1 MVQYH
6 HALQIKKSI
15 KMNTKFLSN
24 IANKQVYD
32 KLVDIIKKWTNNK
45 TWIYGIE
52 NPFLERSAY
61 SHPSPVVSDELYFVI
76 EIKERTTFVDG
87 KLDEYVRTETF
98 QTAAL
103 SDPNLNPDGDIQR
116 LLAFLDSLDVAAR
129 GEREQQITGYSN
141 AGKKIETSNP
151 FLWKL

>member
-1 MVQYH
+1 
-6 HALQIKKSI
+6 
-15 KMNTKFLSN
+15 MNTKFLSN
-24 IANKQVYD
+24 IPNKQAYES
-32 KLVDIIKKWTNNK
+32 LVEIIQNWTNTK

-61 SHPSPVVSDELYFVI
+61 SYPSPFVSGEAYFVF

-87 KLDEYVRTETF
+87 KLDEYVHTETF

-103 SDPNLNPDGDIQR
+103 SNPNLNSDGDIQR
-116 LLAFLDSLDVAAR
+116 LRAFLDSIEKAAR
-129 GEREQQITGYSN
+129 YEREQQIEDFEK

>member
-1 MVQYH
+1 
-6 HALQIKKSI
+6 
-15 KMNTKFLSN
+15 MNTNFLSN

-32 KLVDIIKKWTNNK
+32 KLVEIILKWKSCK

-52 NPFLERSAY
+52 NPFLERNVIPY
-61 SHPSPVVSDELYFVI
+61 PNPIVSGELNFVF

-116 LLAFLDSLDVAAR
+116 MLAFLDSLDIAAR
-129 GEREQQITGYSN
+129 GEREQQITDYSN

>member
-1 MVQYH
+1 
-6 HALQIKKSI
+6 
-15 KMNTKFLSN
+15 MNTKFLSN
-24 IANKQVYD
+24 IPNKQAYES
-32 KLVDIIKKWTNNK
+32 LVEIIQKWTNNK

-61 SHPSPVVSDELYFVI
+61 SYPSPVVSGEAYFVF

-103 SDPNLNPDGDIQR
+103 SNLNFNSDGDILR
-116 LLAFLDSLDVAAR
+116 LQALLDSFEAEAR
-129 GEREQQITGYSN
+129 SEREQQIEDFEK

>member
-1 MVQYH
+1 
-6 HALQIKKSI
+6 
-15 KMNTKFLSN
+15 MNTKFLSN
-24 IANKQVYD
+24 IPNKQAYES
-32 KLVDIIKKWTNNK
+32 LVERIQNWTNTK

-61 SHPSPVVSDELYFVI
+61 SYPSPFVSGEAYFVF

-87 KLDEYVRTETF
+87 KLDEYVHTETF

-103 SDPNLNPDGDIQR
+103 SDPNLNSDGDIQR
-116 LLAFLDSLDVAAR
+116 LRAFLESIEKAAR
-129 GEREQQITGYSN
+129 CKREQQIEDFEK